1 MKSSPDAMTQQIRVL
16 LADDHPVVR
25 EGLAAILKSQKDIE
39 IVAEA
44 ANGEEACELYDQLSP
59 DVLLLDLRMPKKD
72 GLQVITELM
81 TRSAPKPRIMVMTF
95 YESEQDIRR
104 VLKAGAKAFLVKGS
118 HPQQIREAVR
128 RVAQGENF
136 LPPEIGFK
144 LAESMSHPE
153 LSNRETQVL
162 QYLACGRSNKE
173 IGRALYISEGT
184 VKHHVKSILSKLDA
198 IGRAEG
204 ATLSNLAQYL
214 EMFES
219 RAKAN
224 GVTVHWAQ
232 DAHEHNRIVYQLLS
246 DRKVDELIK
255 SKSMLTEECDTRR
268 FLEERGI
275 RVSETDLGERI
286 QQLDDQP
293 PSHIVGPAWHK
304 TTQDIANV
312 FAKAYGSDK
321 EKADPV
327 YLAHVMRENTG
338 R

>member
-1 MKSSPDAMTQQIRVL
+1 LCLFPDPGSPRAAQYAGKSCANRCSTRNPDRSRPWNKDNRNRADLTMKSSPDAMTQQIRVL

-162 QYLACGRSNKE
+162 QYLARGRSNKE

-198 IGRAEG
+198 IGRAEAVAIAARRG
-204 ATLSNLAQYL
+204 LIHLGQAEYLS
-214 EMFES
+214 
-219 RAKAN
+219 
-224 GVTVHWAQ
+224 
-232 DAHEHNRIVYQLLS
+232 
-246 DRKVDELIK
+246 
-255 SKSMLTEECDTRR
+255 
-268 FLEERGI
+268 
-275 RVSETDLGERI
+275 
-286 QQLDDQP
+286 
-293 PSHIVGPAWHK
+293 
-304 TTQDIANV
+304 
-312 FAKAYGSDK
+312 
-321 EKADPV
+321 
-327 YLAHVMRENTG
+327 
-338 R
+338 